1 MRLGRYGFVAI
12 FVVLGVFASSVFPAR
27 AANRVEKIEESAL
40 DARLGNRKTR
50 LAVVFMAAWCAPC
63 IDELP
68 TMNKLYKKFRHRNLE
83 IIGISID
90 LEGPEAIQPVI
101 SGMKIDFPVYWYGEK
116 AIEKFSLFAIPM
128 MLLIKDG
135 EIVERVHG
143 RRPETYLNEKFTQF
157 LK

>member
-1 MRLGRYGFVAI
+1 MRLAKYGFVAI
-12 FVVLGVFASSVFPAR
+12 FMVLAGFASSVFPAR

-40 DARLGNRKTR
+40 DARLGNRNNP

-68 TMNKLYKKFRHRNLE
+68 TMNKLYKKFKHRNLK

-90 LEGPEAIQPVI
+90 LEGPQAIQPVI
-101 SGMKIDFPVYWYGEK
+101 NGLKIEFPVYWYGEK

-128 MLLIKDG
+128 MLLIKEG
-135 EIVERVHG
+135 QIIERVHG
-143 RRPETYLNEKFTQF
+143 RRPETYLDEKFIQL